1 VWFCDD
7 TTLDLPG
14 AALELVESC
23 NFVDAPS
30 EVLEL
35 LPAELHAMLP
45 ALADDPQMT
54 SYRQNLAT
62 LRAT

>member
-1 VWFCDD
+1 M
-7 TTLDLPG
+7 
-14 AALELVESC
+14 ELVESC